1 MKSAAKEDF
10 SDGVL
15 LRSMTAEDV
24 GRVNEFFDGMGPE
37 SRAIFN
43 LTRG

>member
-15 LRSMTAEDV
+15 LRSMTAD
-24 GRVNEFFDGMGPE
+24 GGTVNFSAVLVKF
-37 SRAIFN
+37 
-43 LTRG
+43 

>member
-24 GRVNEFFDGMGPE
+24 GLVNVFEE
-37 SRAIFN
+37 N
-43 LTRG
+43 LPWSEAEYGDCTC